1 MKREETFRREGFTT
15 SERQAK
21 RRTSPSGSIRRA
33 APKGGE
39 LMKKHRGEPFP
50 GADTTFT
57 TAGAI
62 ALAVIW
68 GAYTVF
74 FLAHY
79 IYDITN

>member
-1 MKREETFRREGFTT
+1 
-15 SERQAK
+15 
-21 RRTSPSGSIRRA
+21 
-33 APKGGE
+33 
-39 LMKKHRGEPFP
+39 MKKHRGEPFP